1 MQNRL
6 FTGTGLQCKETLQ
19 KGNTHMKDVKKYSR
33 ELLRFIE
40 KSPSPYHGVRNISDM
55 LTEAGAEQLN
65 EAEGWKLEA
74 GKTYFAVRNDSALIA
89 FTMPQGC
96 PKGFHIVAS
105 HCDSPTFKLK
115 EQPEISVEGQ
125 YVKLNVEGYGGMIMS
140 SWLDRSLSIAG
151 RIVVENKKSGEP
163 LSIPVCVDRDLL
175 VIPNVAIH
183 MNREI
188 NQGVKWNPQIDLQP
202 LFSGQVPG
210 KGENPVSGLL
220 AETAGVKESQIIGQ
234 DLFLYVREKGR
245 FLGANE
251 EFILSPRLDDLQCA
265 FCGIKAFLEA
275 KPKDFINVYGV
286 FDHEEVGSGS
296 MQGADSTF
304 LSDVLERVVL
314 GMGESR
320 EKFLRLLADSFLLS
334 ADNAHAVHPNHP
346 EKSDPT
352 NRPFLNGGVVLKF
365 HGEQKYTTDSVSAAK
380 VKLLCKKAGVPCQ
393 TFANRADTTGGSTLG
408 RISASHVS
416 IHSADIGLPQLAM
429 HSAVETAGVKDT
441 AYAVAMLKAF
451 YEE

>member
-1 MQNRL
+1 
-6 FTGTGLQCKETLQ
+6 
-19 KGNTHMKDVKKYSR
+19 MKDAKKYSK
-33 ELLRFIE
+33 ELLGFIE
-40 KSPSPYHGVRNISDM
+40 KSPSPYHGIRNICDM
-55 LTEAGAEQLN
+55 LSEAGAEELK
-65 EAEGWKLEA
+65 ETGEWKPEA
-74 GKTYFAVRNDSALIA
+74 GKTYYVVRNDSALIA
-89 FTMPQGC
+89 FTLPEGKA
-96 PKGFHIVAS
+96 KGFHIAAS

-115 EQPEISVEGQ
+115 EQPELCVEGQ

-140 SWLDRSLSIAG
+140 SWMDRCLSVAG
-151 RIVVENKKSGEP
+151 RIIAENPKTGEP
-163 LSIPVCVDRDLL
+163 ESIPVCVDRDLL

-202 LFSGQVPG
+202 LLSGQVPG
-210 KGENPVSGLL
+210 KGENPVRKLL
-220 AETAGVKESQIIGQ
+220 AGAAGVKESQIIGQ
-234 DLFLYVREKGR
+234 DVFLYVREKGR
-245 FLGANE
+245 FIGANE
-251 EFILSPRLDDLQCA
+251 EFLLSPKLDDLQCA
-265 FCGIKAFLEA
+265 FCSLKAFLKA
-275 KPKDFINVYGV
+275 TPKEYINVYGV

-314 GMGESR
+314 GMGGGR
-320 EKFLRLLADSFLLS
+320 EVYFQLLADSFLIS
-334 ADNAHAVHPNHP
+334 ADNAHALHPNHP

-365 HGEQKYTTDSVSAAK
+365 HGEQKYTTDAVSAAK
-380 VKLLCKKAGVPCQ
+380 VKLWCRKAGVPCQ

-441 AYAVAMLKAF
+441 AYAVAMMKAF